1 MNSSVNV
8 HPGMQY
14 ANSTPNMLP
23 GTMMR
28 GGTQMRARHAMPN
41 STGQICTRT
50 SNPNIRQHPGMAY
63 NTAHRMPVSQQ
74 IASHP
79 PPPSNGTAPSPGQ
92 NMGPHHGMRTP
103 GNYNVRPINSGYPPQ
118 GYVMHQQQRYPVMY
132 QQVQQNHYPAPIGT
146 PPMYSQQGHLVNQQ
160 PGHVMVQQQQQPQQ
174 HPNMPP
180 QQRPFIMR
188 GQAPN
193 VRAQVMAPPKYGA
206 KGVRTKGKASP
217 RMQNSPQA
225 PSPQA
230 PQMSPASQPPL
241 MEMDTSSSPAGAPA
255 PIYPEEDILMPSE
268 QTTAQDR
275 AREDQLTA
283 FVEGL

>member
-1 MNSSVNV
+1 
-8 HPGMQY
+8 MQY
-14 ANSTPNMLP
+14 TNSPNNMHP
-23 GTMMR
+23 GTMIR
-28 GGTQMRARHAMPN
+28 GSPQMRARHPMPN
-41 STGQICTRT
+41 STRQICTRT
-50 SNPNIRQHPGMAY
+50 SNPNIRQHPGMY
-63 NTAHRMPVSQQ
+63 NQAHRMPVSQQ

-79 PPPSNGTAPSPGQ
+79 PPPSNGTAPPPGQ

-132 QQVQQNHYPAPIGT
+132 QQVQQQNHYPAPLNT
-146 PPMYSQQGHLVNQQ
+146 PPMYNQQGHLVSQ
-160 PGHVMVQQQQQPQQ
+160 PGHVMVQQQNPNMPPQQ

-180 QQRPFIMR
+180 QQRPFMISR

-206 KGVRTKGKASP
+206 KGTRTKGKASP

>member
-1 MNSSVNV
+1 
-8 HPGMQY
+8 
-14 ANSTPNMLP
+14 
-23 GTMMR
+23 
-28 GGTQMRARHAMPN
+28 
-41 STGQICTRT
+41 
-50 SNPNIRQHPGMAY
+50 
-63 NTAHRMPVSQQ
+63 
-74 IASHP
+74 
-79 PPPSNGTAPSPGQ
+79 
-92 NMGPHHGMRTP
+92 MGPHHGMRTP

-132 QQVQQNHYPAPIGT
+132 QQVQQQNHYPAPLNT
-146 PPMYSQQGHLVNQQ
+146 PPMYNQQGHLVSQ
-160 PGHVMVQQQQQPQQ
+160 PGHVMVQQQNPNMPPQQ

-180 QQRPFIMR
+180 QQRPFMISR

-206 KGVRTKGKASP
+206 KGTRTKGKASP

-268 QTTAQDR
+268 QVQRTPDTSPSPPYHTPPLITSPTTTSSIITSPMVTSPTTIDNSLPQNSPMDTSHQSPPTTQMLSPPHSPTSPHHPPTSPPPQSIDLPLFDTPIASTNNSYSDC
-275 AREDQLTA
+275 E
-283 FVEGL
+283 EPP